1 MATTGKNIA
10 LILIGLC
17 VLVGGVLNVAAWVTE
32 IENEALRSEL
42 VRTGKLEN
50 IYSHFRNDRIP
61 LVYDRWKLDFWC
73 PEEYAVTHDLPEDS
87 IYLFVLKGEAGEVM
101 VMMECDSNT
110 IYQDAAVW
118 EERFDL
124 KGERFVFSL
133 ESGKEIEALRL
144 LVARKRENRVMVVS
158 SYFFIANNKFFCLRV
173 WQSEDHFSENFRLGE
188 QLFTC
193 VKVRE

>member
-50 IYSHFRNDRIP
+50 IHSHFRNDRIP
-61 LVYDRWKLDFWC
+61 LVYDRWKLDFWY

-87 IYLFVLKGEAGEVM
+87 IYLFVLKGESGEVM
-101 VMMECDSNT
+101 VTMECDSNT

-144 LVARKRENRVMVVS
+144 LAARKRENRAMVVS

-173 WQSEDHFSENFRLGE
+173 WQSKDHFGKNFRLGE

>member
-10 LILIGLC
+10 LILILLC

-32 IENEALRSEL
+32 IENEALRREL

-50 IYSHFRNDRIP
+50 IHSHFRSGRIP
-61 LVYDRWKLDFWC
+61 LVYERWKLDFRC
-73 PEEYAVTHDLPEDS
+73 PEEYVVMHDLPEDS
-87 IYLFVLKGEAGEVM
+87 VYLFVLRGESDEVI
-101 VMMECDSNT
+101 VTMECDSNT
-110 IYQDAAVW
+110 IYQNATVW

-133 ESGKEIEALRL
+133 ESGKEVEALRL
-144 LVARKRENRVMVVS
+144 LTARKMENRAMVVS
-158 SYFFIANNKFFCLRV
+158 SYFFIANNKFFCLSV
-173 WQSEDHFSENFRLGE
+173 WQSEDHFGKNFRLGE